1 MAVMAEHSFRP
12 SYVTPPGETI
22 ADLLDEHEMTQ
33 TELAKRLGVT
43 LKHVNQVVKGGA
55 SISADL
61 ALGLEKVFR
70 VPAHF
75 WLNRE
80 SLYQADVARRTEMS
94 QLESHIDWARAFPI
108 KDLKKEGFL
117 SKDATGVE
125 LVQELLRFLGVATPA
140 LWESRVA
147 AYRRSQH
154 YKSDQPALD
163 AWLRVGELRA
173 AAIECKRY
181 DNERFVQALRKAR
194 ALTHEHPRVWQPR
207 ITSALAEA
215 GVAFVIVD
223 TFQGARAHGATR
235 WLSPHKALI
244 QLSLRYR
251 WEDVFWFSLFHEAAH
266 VLLHRKKGIFVD
278 GLELAQSA
286 ALEDDRRLED
296 EANRFAARFLIPAEY
311 EARLSSLRPS
321 EIDAFADELGI
332 TPAIVVGRLQHEG
345 LIHFSESKKWKR
357 QLHFVETD
365 EEGSRPQGR
374 SG

>member
-12 SYVTPPGETI
+12 NYVVPPGETI

-43 LKHVNQVVKGGA
+43 LKHVNQVVNGGA

-80 SLYQADVARRTEMS
+80 SLYQADLARRNEMK
-94 QLESHIDWARAFPI
+94 QLESHIDWAKEFPI
-108 KDLKKEGFL
+108 KDLKRGGFL

-140 LWESRVA
+140 LWESRAA

-154 YKSDQPALD
+154 YKSVQPSLD

-173 AAIECKRY
+173 AAIECKPY
-181 DNERFVQALRKAR
+181 DGEHFLEALRAAR
-194 ALTHEHPRVWQPR
+194 ARTHEDPQVWQPL
-207 ITSALAEA
+207 ITSALADA

-223 TFQGARAHGATR
+223 TFQGARAHGASR

-244 QLSLRYR
+244 QLSLRYH
-251 WEDVFWFSLFHEAAH
+251 WEDVFWFSFFHEAAH

-278 GLELAQSA
+278 GLELTKSP

-311 EARLSSLRPS
+311 EARLRSLRPS
-321 EIDAFADELGI
+321 EISAFADELGI

-357 QLHFVETD
+357 QLHFVED
-365 EEGSRPQGR
+365 
-374 SG
+374 

>member
-1 MAVMAEHSFRP
+1 MMAVTAENSFRP
-12 SYVTPPGETI
+12 TYVIPPGETI
-22 ADLLDEHEMTQ
+22 VDLLDEHEMTQ
-33 TELAKRLGVT
+33 TDLAKRLGVT
-43 LKHVNQVVKGGA
+43 LKHVNQVVNGGA

-80 SLYQADVARRTEMS
+80 SVYQADLARRNETK
-94 QLESHIDWARAFPI
+94 QLETHIDWAKKFPI
-108 KDLKKEGFL
+108 KDLKRASFL
-117 SKDATGVE
+117 SKDAKGVE

-140 LWESRVA
+140 LWESRAA

-154 YKSDQPALD
+154 YESDQPALD

-173 AAIECKRY
+173 AAIECEPF
-181 DNERFVQALRKAR
+181 DSDRFLEALQTAR
-194 ALTHEHPRVWQPR
+194 GLTHEHPQVWQPC

-244 QLSLRYR
+244 QLSLRYH
-251 WEDVFWFSLFHEAAH
+251 WEDVFWFSFFHEAAH

-278 GLELAQSA
+278 GLELTQSA
-286 ALEDDRRLED
+286 APEDDRRLED

-311 EARLSSLRPS
+311 EARIRSLRPS
-321 EIDAFADELGI
+321 EIAAFAKELGI

-357 QLHFVETD
+357 QLHFIEN
-365 EEGSRPQGR
+365 
-374 SG
+374 